1 MTATMVKKAGSR
13 TTKAGVLAALAAVAV
28 GMSGAGVAHADP
40 VEKDV
45 TFKGSFPIIGEQQVA
60 VHVETDIPA
69 SATRGETVTAPVHID
84 VDAGQNA
91 GDGLRLVGT
100 KNVSGDIDASI
111 TVTVSDGQSVQ
122 IPVALT
128 IVPME
133 MPAEGPFTFEADG
146 TVEFP
151 VPDGIPTGPA
161 EIALD
166 PDVSAYLV
174 TDGALGEFDNELT
187 FDPPDQDG
195 TLGTVEVK

>member
-1 MTATMVKKAGSR
+1 MTTPMLRKTGR
-13 TTKAGVLAALAAVAV
+13 RAAKTGILAAVAAATLGV
-28 GMSGAGVAHADP
+28 FGAGMANADP
-40 VEKDV
+40 VEKDF
-45 TFKGSFPIIGEQQVA
+45 TYKGSFPIIGEQQVA

-100 KNVSGDIDASI
+100 KNVSGDIKASI

-128 IVPME
+128 IVPLE

-146 TVEFP
+146 TVEFQ
-151 VPDGIPTGPA
+151 VPGGVPAGPA

-166 PDVSAYLV
+166 PDVSAHLA

-195 TLGTVEVK
+195 TLGTVEIK